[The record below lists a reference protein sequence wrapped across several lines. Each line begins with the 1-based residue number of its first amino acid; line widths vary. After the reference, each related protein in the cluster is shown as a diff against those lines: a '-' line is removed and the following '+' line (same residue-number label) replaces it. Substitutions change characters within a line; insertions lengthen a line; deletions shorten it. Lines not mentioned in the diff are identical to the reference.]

1 MEAAVRPCRLLRLVL
16 FIYHRCVQI
25 LWGCLGYRRGR
36 GTDVKTGWM
45 PKVSR
50 KGNRDETER
59 QAGRQTD
66 RQTKHDMIEHL
77 RLHLQVLLRP
87 CIQAY
92 KPPTPES
99 IPTYTLHAWMAK
111 KTTSWATMGTMADPS
126 LTSFSNTTAVQQRL
140 TRGTTPGSIFPSIGA
155 AGF

>member
-16 FIYHRCVQI
+16 SIYHRCGQI
-25 LWGCLGYRRGR
+25 LRGCLEYRTCR

-50 KGNRDETER
+50 KGNRDETDK
-59 QAGRQTD
+59 TD
-66 RQTKHDMIEHL
+66 KTDSHVVIKHL

-92 KPPTPES
+92 KPPTPGS